1 MISHDTWLESRWCVN
16 LAKALLRLLS
26 TRASSLESLA
36 SFSAELNALMAFSN
50 CNNRAYDQQRVLEQR
65 VKKRLTLFS

>member
-1 MISHDTWLESRWCVN
+1 VH

-26 TRASSLESLA
+26 KRASSLESLA

-50 CNNRAYDQQRVLEQR
+50 CNNKAYGQQRILEKR
-65 VKKRLTLFS
+65 VKKRLTHFS